1 MTVGAPLGDHTC
13 IHDHQSFRHPCRLC
27 GFEVEER
34 ERERIRENQR
44 ESERIR
50 EKERARERERWMRT
64 KPQKYMKKRR
74 TSRKKERKR
83 ARERE
88 ALRFQS
94 PEGSFL
100 ALGSQAPVHNSQ
112 LNNIGA

>member
-13 IHDHQSFRHPCRLC
+13 IHEHHSFRHPCRLC

-34 ERERIRENQR
+34 ERERENQR
-44 ESERIR
+44 ER
-50 EKERARERERWMRT
+50 ESKRERERDANET
-64 KPQKYMKKRR
+64 SEVHEKKR